1 MAEGFKPIETQE
13 ELNKIVSGRVNEEHD
28 RVMKQFADYEDLKK
42 SNADLKDEL
51 QQTKKT
57 LSDTQEK
64 YKDYDKNIADLQG
77 KVHKYENDS
86 VKTKVALD
94 AGLPYGMASRLRG
107 ETEEEIKSDAEALKG
122 FYKPPKQPMPDPEP
136 NVKGDTRRKAL
147 KEMLDNM
154 KEE

>member
-64 YKDYDKNIADLQG
+64 YKDYDKNIADL
-77 KVHKYENDS
+77 
-86 VKTKVALD
+86 
-94 AGLPYGMASRLRG
+94 
-107 ETEEEIKSDAEALKG
+107 
-122 FYKPPKQPMPDPEP
+122 
-136 NVKGDTRRKAL
+136 
-147 KEMLDNM
+147 
-154 KEE
+154 

>member
-1 MAEGFKPIETQE
+1 MAEFKPIETQE

-42 SNADLKDEL
+42 SNTDLKDEL

-64 YKDYDKNIADLQG
+64 YKDYDKNIADLQV
-77 KVHKYENDS
+77 KVHKYEIDS
-86 VKTKVALD
+86 VKTKVALE

-107 ETEEEIKSDAEALKG
+107 ETEEEIKSDAETLKG
-122 FYKPPKQPMPDPEP
+122 LYKPPKQPLADHEGGVEKDPQ
-136 NVKGDTRRKAL
+136 RAAL
-147 KEMLDNM
+147 KKMLNDM
-154 KEE
+154 KED